1 MPFTQDELN
10 AFADQAAAY
19 QMAREKLPR
28 RARVIVWMSRR
39 WWSMRYWVASK
50 IAGFDV
56 NEDR

>member
-10 AFADQAAAY
+10 AIGDQAFAY
-19 QMAREKLPR
+19 YSGREKLPR
-28 RARVIVWMSRR
+28 RSRVIVWMSRR
-39 WWSMRYWVASK
+39 WWSVRYWIASK